1 MRVIL
6 KKPPY
11 RVWVN
16 QPSIYQQYHNHHGRI
31 GLLVEKENGEV
42 TIYFFT
48 NSVNSDTMSMHISLD
63 AVSRSFV

>member
-1 MRVIL
+1 MSVIL

-16 QPSIYQQYHNHHGRI
+16 QPSTYQHYHRHHGRI

-42 TIYFFT
+42 IIHFFT

-63 AVSRSFV
+63 AISRSVV